1 MDKEKDILDD
11 IFADDSLGLL
21 KSKPKE
27 MPSNPL
33 LDKFLQINN
42 FYKKHGR
49 IPEKTGSRIERSLAN
64 QLENIQNNNKLI
76 KELSFYD
83 EYNLLEDSKEHMD
96 ENANDPLAHIF
107 NADDFGLLDIKD
119 ENNILNV
126 RESLKP
132 VRKRSPAYVAK
143 RKQCEDFNLYK
154 PLFAQ
159 CHGEIKAGERKLI
172 PFQNEQEIEKSSFF
186 ILKGMLLYVADVGE
200 RIMVN
205 GKRNARLRCIFENG
219 TESDMLLRS
228 LSREL
233 YRDGRRVTEKSRD
246 IFQPTDVPIESD
258 QKTGY
263 IYILQSLSKNKEIQS
278 IENFYKIGFS
288 AIDVHERIKNAK
300 QEPTYLMS
308 DVHLVKQY
316 DVYNVNAFKFEQLL
330 QRFFSDACVELSVI
344 DRQGR
349 THRPREWFS
358 IPLGVIEQAIHLL
371 VSGEIIHYQYNFY
384 DEEIERKPKK

>member
-49 IPEKTGSRIERSLAN
+49 TPEKTGSRIERSLAN

-76 KELSFYD
+76 KELSSYD

-143 RKQCEDFNLYK
+143 RKQCDDFNLYK

-159 CHGEIKAGERKLI
+159 CHAEIEAGKRKVI
-172 PFQNEQEIEKSSFF
+172 PFQNEQEIEKGLFF
-186 ILKGMLLYVADVGE
+186 ILKGILLYVADMGE
-200 RIMVN
+200 RVTIN
-205 GKRNARLRCIFENG
+205 GKTNARLRCIFDNG

-228 LSREL
+228 LSSEL
-233 YRDGRRVTEKSRD
+233 YKNGRRVTEKSGD
-246 IFQPTDVPIESD
+246 TFEPTNKATEYV

-263 IYILQSLSKNKEIQS
+263 IYILKSLSENTQVQS
-278 IENFYKIGFS
+278 IDNLYKIGFS
-288 AIDVHERIKNAK
+288 ANDVHERIKNAK

-308 DVHLVKQY
+308 DVRLVKKY
-316 DVYNVNAFKFEQLL
+316 DVYNINAFKFEQLL
-330 QRFFSDACVELSVI
+330 QRFFSEACIELSVV
-344 DRQGR
+344 DNQGII
-349 THRPREWFS
+349 HRPREWFS
-358 IPLGVIEQAIHLL
+358 IPLEVIEQAIPMIC
-371 VSGEIIHYQYNFY
+371 SGDILNYKYNHY
-384 DEEIERKPKK
+384 DETIELSD